1 MEPRLRGSVAC
12 VLDAPQTFHGAEE
25 RRSTPRCVRFAVD
38 RGDEEFAKETRF
50 FGADHRGTITRY
62 GLHSREQHTPSL
74 CYAPVMHFNAIVDD

>member
-1 MEPRLRGSVAC
+1 MLRKLSTAPKSTEARRVA
-12 VLDAPQTFHGAEE
+12 LDSRWT
-25 RRSTPRCVRFAVD
+25 
-38 RGDEEFAKETRF
+38 GDEEFAKETRF